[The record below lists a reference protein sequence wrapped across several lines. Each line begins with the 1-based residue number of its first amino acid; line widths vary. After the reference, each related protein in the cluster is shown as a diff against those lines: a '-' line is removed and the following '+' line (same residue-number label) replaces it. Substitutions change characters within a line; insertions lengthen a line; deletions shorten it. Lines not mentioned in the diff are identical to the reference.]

1 MTTSSGATRHAGAP
15 LAGGKDGAVP
25 SSGSSGRPARTPAG
39 GPAAAGTAHPFR
51 AVPVPAL
58 PALRRGIF
66 DDTLN
71 GGGAEIVHVF
81 ARADDPGWVRQAVRE
96 IAGAGRTPLV
106 TVEPWDAGRS
116 LALPDAAQVR
126 ALADAVR
133 DPRRVLVRYLHEWNG
148 NWYPWGEGLPA
159 VLCGVN
165 ARGGDVCRWPEP
177 AAPTATAV
185 PRCGTPVAG
194 SLCVWEGS

>member
-51 AVPVPAL
+51 AVPVPAFRAVPVPAL

-81 ARADDPGWVRQAVRE
+81 ARADDPGCSVD
-96 IAGAGRTPLV
+96 
-106 TVEPWDAGRS
+106 WDTRG
-116 LALPDAAQVR
+116 QCW
-126 ALADAVR
+126 
-133 DPRRVLVRYLHEWNG
+133 PR
-148 NWYPWGEGLPA
+148 
-159 VLCGVN
+159 
-165 ARGGDVCRWPEP
+165 
-177 AAPTATAV
+177 
-185 PRCGTPVAG
+185 
-194 SLCVWEGS
+194 